1 MEYNHQHMLQ
11 LPSAY
16 AVLSEEEMTYTE
28 GGAFSFNI
36 TPEQVTTFAINLT
49 VNTVLLAGSF
59 ALDYFSNTIQ
69 NGYNDGLSASGIFSH
84 QWNKMNTWSRVAAC
98 GLAVVGG
105 YYAYTQVV
113 GVVRNIMNIVE
124 AVKLAYS
131 QSKAEQNNDVLQPA
145 LAA

>member
-36 TPEQVTTFAINLT
+36 TQEQVAAFAVNVA
-49 VNTVLLAGSF
+49 VNTILIVGSVS
-59 ALDYFSNTIQ
+59 LEYFSNTIQ
-69 NGYNDGLSASGIFSH
+69 NGYNDGLSISGIFSH
-84 QWNKMNTWSRVAAC
+84 QWNRMNTWSRVAAC

-113 GVVRNIMNIVE
+113 GVVRNIMSIVE
-124 AVKLAYS
+124 AFKLAYS
-131 QSKAEQNNDVLQPA
+131 QSKAEQNTDVLQPA
-145 LAA
+145 LAV

>member
-36 TPEQVTTFAINLT
+36 TQEQVAAFAVNMA
-49 VNTVLLAGSF
+49 VNTILIVGSVS
-59 ALDYFSNTIQ
+59 LEYFSNTIQ
-69 NGYNDGLSASGIFSH
+69 NGYNDGLSISGIFSH
-84 QWNKMNTWSRVAAC
+84 QWNRMNTWSRVAAC

-113 GVVRNIMNIVE
+113 GVVRNIMSIVE
-124 AVKLAYS
+124 AFKLAYS
-131 QSKAEQNNDVLQPA
+131 QSQAEQNNDVLQPA
-145 LAA
+145 LAV